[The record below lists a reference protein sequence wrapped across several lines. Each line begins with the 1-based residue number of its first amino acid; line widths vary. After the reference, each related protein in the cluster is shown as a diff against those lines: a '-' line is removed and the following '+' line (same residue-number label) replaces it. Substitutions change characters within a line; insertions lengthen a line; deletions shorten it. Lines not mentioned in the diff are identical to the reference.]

1 MDSAHATFI
10 VRDAELTGAEITGL
24 LGLQPSWVSERG
36 QPVSRRNPG
45 SPVRQHTTWALS
57 SGLPESEVLQSHLL
71 ALLDVVSPA
80 RAAISQ
86 LLQHGSD
93 LCLSCMVTASPT
105 GNLVEVEAE
114 TLSRIAHTG
123 LALVLDVYDSDPDDR
138 EAPSAITTIG
148 DLEPAARHPA
158 EQLARLLTAHE
169 PTGEEPL
176 MAIFEWALERLNDS
190 RD

>member
-1 MDSAHATFI
+1 MSGKPRGA
-10 VRDAELTGAEITGL
+10 AEITGL
-24 LGLQPSWVSERG
+24 LGLQPSWVSDRG

-45 SPVRQHTTWALS
+45 GPVRQHTTWALS
-57 SGLPESEVLQSHLL
+57 SGLPDSEVLQSHLL

-86 LLQHGSD
+86 LL
-93 LCLSCMVTASPT
+93 LSCMVTARPT
-105 GNLVEVEAE
+105 GNLAEVEAE

-138 EAPSAITTIG
+138 EAPSAITTIS